1 MIDIFA
7 LSGQVIL
14 VAGGTRGIGRAI
26 TLQCARAGAKVIAL
40 YVRNQE
46 AAEELSAFAAA
57 EQLNVDVLRAD
68 LTMEKSHAAIRESLF
83 EKQLTGFVC
92 CAATGIHKPF
102 AELTTRHFDFT
113 FALNVRAFFSMV
125 QFVLPLMSKGGSI
138 VALSSE
144 GAVHAYPTYSL
155 VGASKGAI
163 ESLCRHLAVEL
174 AEQRVRVNILS
185 PGSVLTD
192 AWDAFPDKEQRLQQ
206 ALARSPMKQLTT
218 PEEVAFAAQ
227 FLLCEASKGI
237 NGHTLVVD
245 GGQRIR
251 G

>member
-1 MIDIFA
+1 MIDLFT
-7 LSGQVIL
+7 LSGQVVL

-26 TLQCARAGAKVIAL
+26 TLRCARAGAKVVAL

-46 AAEELSAFAAA
+46 AAEELTALATA
-57 EQLNVDVLRAD
+57 EQLEVAVLRAD
-68 LTMEKSHAAIRESLF
+68 LTMDKSHAVIRESLF
-83 EKQLTGFVC
+83 DMQLTGFVC

-102 AELTTRHFDFT
+102 TELTTRHFDFT

-125 QFVLPLMSKGGSI
+125 QFVLPLMGNGGSI

-155 VGASKGAI
+155 VGASKGAL
-163 ESLCRHLAVEL
+163 ESLCRHMAVEL
-174 AEQRVRVNILS
+174 ADQGVRVNILS

-192 AWDAFPDKEQRLQQ
+192 AWDSFPDKEQRLQQ
-206 ALARSPMKQLTT
+206 ALSRSPMKKLTT
-218 PEEVAFAAQ
+218 PEEVALAAQ
-227 FLLCEASKGI
+227 FLLCDASNGV

-245 GGQRIR
+245 GGQRICR
-251 G
+251 